1 MNKSENI
8 SELAAA
14 LAKAQGIMRGALK
27 DSDNPFFKSKYAD
40 LSSVVEAIREPFSS
54 NGLSYIQTVEP
65 SDKNEARV
73 GTIILHS
80 SGQWIDCGMVVV
92 PVSKADAQGFGSAI
106 TYARR
111 YSLSAAVG
119 VAPED
124 DDGNAAAKAAPK
136 KQDKREIAPE
146 PPPEAGGVE
155 WSDEDRSEAKRMIF
169 DLADALS
176 SKSVDDEAIQTIIL
190 DRSKDI
196 GDERGFENW
205 KNRLHN
211 YAERCMAKLEKVKA

>member
-1 MNKSENI
+1 MNKSESIN
-8 SELAAA
+8 ELAAA
-14 LAKAQGIMRGALK
+14 LSKAQGTMRGALK

-40 LSSVVEAIREPFSS
+40 LASVVEAIRESFSA

-65 SDKNEARV
+65 TEKNEAKV
-73 GTIILHS
+73 GTTILHS
-80 SGQWIDCGMVVV
+80 SGQWIDCGCVAV

-111 YSLSAAVG
+111 YGLSAAAG

-124 DDGNAAAKAAPK
+124 DDGNAASKAAPK
-136 KQDKREIAPE
+136 KAKDIPE
-146 PPPEAGGVE
+146 PPPSTE
-155 WSDEDRSEAKRMIF
+155 WSEGDRAEARALVF

-176 SKSVDDEAIQTIIL
+176 AKGVSEDAVKAIIK
-190 DRSKDI
+190 DRTSDI
-196 GDERGFENW
+196 GDERGLENW

-211 YAERCMAKLEKVKA
+211 YAERCIAKAESGVKA